1 VVRNNNNLLLTLFLT
16 LWIFTPERYKYLKE
30 TKTKKTN
37 KIMMMIIIII
47 MAINDALVMAAR
59 PASRSRLYAH
69 NAYQISAESSNGW
82 LSY

>member
-1 VVRNNNNLLLTLFLT
+1 
-16 LWIFTPERYKYLKE
+16 
-30 TKTKKTN
+30 
-37 KIMMMIIIII
+37 MMMIIIII

-82 LSY
+82 LSYWRFNKFSRHFCQGQPMSRQFSEMGEPKCISNVGRT